1 MTDRRDPL
9 ERTDDKTT
17 EDAGQD
23 LTDPRETAHPPPGM
37 TRRSRTSK
45 RAARLGPR
53 SAPRTRPIPAVL
65 STDHARPGTRSDAV
79 LASLGAMH
87 GWIAG
92 PPLRRKQCI
101 SRTFRVLALP
111 RSAGV
116 SSARL
121 TWGW

>member
-23 LTDPRETAHPPPGM
+23 LTDPRDTAHPPPGM

-45 RAARLGPR
+45 TSRPDGTPIRAENSTYSSSTVYGPCSSR
-53 SAPRTRPIPAVL
+53 
-65 STDHARPGTRSDAV
+65 TRSDTV

-101 SRTFRVLALP
+101 SRTFRVPALP